1 MTPQERQLVTELFD
15 RLATLEAAPRDTD
28 AERAIAD
35 GLGRAPHA
43 VYALVQTALVQD
55 EALKRANA
63 RIRELEGAP
72 DVAPAQGGFL
82 DTMRAAI
89 SGNRPGAR
97 SSVPTVQPA
106 DTRWG
111 TPPGVQNQ
119 TAQPGN
125 PSPQDSPYRGGSFLG
140 TAASAAAGVIGGAL
154 LLDGIRSMFGHGG
167 GSFGGG
173 SFGAVDRAYAGDA
186 QSPWGSTAGSA
197 ADSDLARQAGLDDIG
212 RTAGGDSA
220 DGSSRGFDLFG
231 NSDPDTDVD
240 QNFDQDDGGGFDSG
254 GLDSGGGDTV

>member
-15 RLATLEAAPRDTD
+15 RLATLESAPRDAD

-35 GLGRAPHA
+35 GLGRAPHG
-43 VYALVQTALVQD
+43 VYALVQTTLVQD

-63 RIRELEGAP
+63 RIRELEGAT
-72 DVAPAQGGFL
+72 DAGPAQGGFL
-82 DTMRAAI
+82 DTMRTAI
-89 SGNRPGAR
+89 SGNRQGAR
-97 SSVPTVQPA
+97 GSVPTVQPT

-111 TPPGVQNQ
+111 APSGVQNQ
-119 TAQPGN
+119 TAQPAN
-125 PSPQDSPYRGGSFLG
+125 SYPPESPYRGGSFLG

-167 GSFGGG
+167 GSFG
-173 SFGAVDRAYAGDA
+173 AVDRAYAGDT

-212 RTAGGDSA
+212 RAAGGDSS
-220 DGSSRGFDLFG
+220 DPSPRGFGLFDNSG
-231 NSDPDTDVD
+231 NDTDVD

-254 GLDSGGGDTV
+254 GFDSGGGDTV